1 MPIEKAKQD
10 AESSKEPYWLDD
22 ESEDEDYGS
31 DLESNGSCTSADWDG
46 ESIPCD
52 ELRLLAADLVS
63 EDEEGGATGE
73 ARHDIGLT
81 DEQVSMLQKHV
92 AEFRAADAVARS
104 IMIQDLVG
112 RIETSW
118 QQDADFDREDV
129 ETLVRRYLHNKRC
142 RERKKFNFHH
152 RKWTYYDI
160 LVDRHREELDKMAI
174 KMSKS
179 RAGSA
184 AYLGFYKKALKLIW
198 EEQKPPP
205 RQQQWMFAKHGVSTI
220 QDFSEMMYCQY
231 GVRVA
236 ILAGYCDNDGEPSIM
251 FHDCNDDL
259 DGTSFKARY
268 KGWSKDPMVEEFS
281 RWTAESF
288 GARPADSGEDNRKR
302 DATRKVKLPTDEK
315 GYPALPSWEAID
327 REGLKYKKMVIGSF
341 MSEMYWIAV
350 GGGKGRVPWAKLQE
364 AQDNFIAAKYL
375 PNGITLT
382 QYHHIRLE
390 DANSLL
396 KHWTQRQAA
405 GEVPF
410 RFKKMD
416 KACRHGSARAGP
428 INQAEGDV
436 HGGQAHKETQGD
448 GEGLTEEGPDGQSQ
462 GDGAGS
468 PNSSTNGQQPREELP
483 TQEDRGSPTNPSLPL
498 PLPRPRPRILTK
510 RRPQT
515 GSSMVGPVQKHPPND
530 QATRPS
536 KRQKHRSGDAPPETR
551 RSARET
557 WPTERAKQ
565 IK

>member
-1 MPIEKAKQD
+1 MSIEKAKQD
-10 AESSKEPYWLDD
+10 AKSIKEPYWLDD

-31 DLESNGSCTSADWDG
+31 DLESNGSCTSSDWDA

-129 ETLVRRYLHNKRC
+129 ETLDRRYLHNKHC

-184 AYLGFYKKALKLIW
+184 AYLGFYKKALKLVHEGLDEETRVKYRAEAKIW

-205 RQQQWMFAKHGVSTI
+205 RQQQRMFAKHGVSTI
-220 QDFSEMMYCQY
+220 QDFSEMMYRQY
-231 GVRVA
+231 GVWVA
-236 ILAGYCDNDGEPSIM
+236 ILAGYRDNDGEPSIM

-288 GARPADSGEDNRKR
+288 GARPASALRSSHNDQTMTRTGPDCNRSNR
-302 DATRKVKLPTDEK
+302 TFGPGYSPHWALPVR
-315 GYPALPSWEAID
+315 GPAL
-327 REGLKYKKMVIGSF
+327 
-341 MSEMYWIAV
+341 
-350 GGGKGRVPWAKLQE
+350 
-364 AQDNFIAAKYL
+364 
-375 PNGITLT
+375 
-382 QYHHIRLE
+382 
-390 DANSLL
+390 
-396 KHWTQRQAA
+396 
-405 GEVPF
+405 
-410 RFKKMD
+410 
-416 KACRHGSARAGP
+416 
-428 INQAEGDV
+428 
-436 HGGQAHKETQGD
+436 
-448 GEGLTEEGPDGQSQ
+448 
-462 GDGAGS
+462 S
-468 PNSSTNGQQPREELP
+468 P
-483 TQEDRGSPTNPSLPL
+483 
-498 PLPRPRPRILTK
+498 
-510 RRPQT
+510 
-515 GSSMVGPVQKHPPND
+515 
-530 QATRPS
+530 
-536 KRQKHRSGDAPPETR
+536 
-551 RSARET
+551 
-557 WPTERAKQ
+557 
-565 IK
+565 